1 MGRIF
6 WQFFA
11 AIWLT
16 IFAAIAF
23 ITLANSYLKVLP
35 PKGGMLE
42 SQRWQAFDTVSL
54 LIARGEIVTAR
65 TYVAALAQPRE
76 PTLGKSMSPPGDFGD
91 GPPGQRREPML
102 VTITPA
108 PEIMDEAACRGENR
122 TQRMIFDAKNR
133 RCYHVEVPELQLS
146 FIESYA
152 PEMLPPAAMF
162 LTSIVSAYV
171 LTRYLARPVI
181 ALRSGL
187 SALAGGNF
195 TARVGSR
202 RGWWNDG
209 ITALGH
215 DFDVTAGKL
224 EALQENQKQLFHD
237 VSHELRSPL
246 SRMQAALG
254 LVRKNPAKLDAMLPR
269 MEREIER
276 LDGLVE
282 QILTLARLRTPDNF
296 IMERQAVDILDLVA
310 VIIDDAAFEA
320 EARDIRIDFEG
331 AESFVMEVNGELI
344 YRAIENVVRNAVK
357 YSNEGSV
364 ISIKAKTLGIDTLN
378 ISIHNLGPFVAPE
391 DVDRL
396 FDPFTRLNAS
406 DSVSGHGL
414 GMAITRRAI
423 EAHGGSVSAVSNRN
437 GGLTVRL
444 HLSRSAEKAGA

>member
-1 MGRIF
+1 
-6 WQFFA
+6 
-11 AIWLT
+11 
-16 IFAAIAF
+16 
-23 ITLANSYLKVLP
+23 
-35 PKGGMLE
+35 
-42 SQRWQAFDTVSL
+42 
-54 LIARGEIVTAR
+54 
-65 TYVAALAQPRE
+65 
-76 PTLGKSMSPPGDFGD
+76 
-91 GPPGQRREPML
+91 
-102 VTITPA
+102 
-108 PEIMDEAACRGENR
+108 
-122 TQRMIFDAKNR
+122 
-133 RCYHVEVPELQLS
+133 
-146 FIESYA
+146 
-152 PEMLPPAAMF
+152 MF
-162 LTSIVSAYV
+162 LTSIVAAYV

-187 SALAGGNF
+187 GALASGNF

-215 DFDVTAGKL
+215 DFDVTADKL

-296 IMERQAVDILDLVA
+296 VMERQTVDILDLVA

-320 EARDIRIDFEG
+320 EARNISIDFEG
-331 AESFVMEVNGELI
+331 AESFVTQVNGELI

-357 YSNEGSV
+357 YSDESSV
-364 ISIKAKTLGIDTLN
+364 ISVKARTPGNDTLDL
-378 ISIHNLGPFVAPE
+378 SIHNHGPLVPPE

-396 FDPFTRLNAS
+396 FDPFTRLNTN

-423 EAHGGSVSAVSNRN
+423 EAHGGTVSAISNPN

-444 HLSRSAEKAGA
+444 RLSKGMEKAGA

>member
-35 PKGGMLE
+35 PKGGMLQ

-54 LIARGEIVTAR
+54 LIAQGEIETAR
-65 TYVAALAQPRE
+65 TYVAILAQVHE
-76 PTLGKSMSPPGDFGD
+76 PTPGKAMSPPGDFGD
-91 GPPGQRREPML
+91 AQPAQMREPMQ

-108 PEIMDEAACRGENR
+108 PDLMDEAACKGESR

-133 RCYHVEVPELQLS
+133 RCYLVEVPELQLS

-152 PEMLPPAAMF
+152 PAMLPPAAMF

-187 SALAGGNF
+187 SALASGNF

-215 DFDVTAGKL
+215 DFDVTADKL

-254 LVRKNPAKLDAMLPR
+254 LVRKSPTKMDAILPR

-296 IMERQAVDILDLVA
+296 IIERQTVDILDLVA
-310 VIIDDAAFEA
+310 VIIDDATFEA
-320 EARDIRIDFEG
+320 EARNISIDFEG
-331 AESFVMEVNGELI
+331 AETFVMQVNGELI

-357 YSNEGSV
+357 YSDDGSV
-364 ISIKAKTLGIDTLN
+364 ISIKAKTAGSDMLDL
-378 ISIHNLGPFVAPE
+378 SIHNHGPFVAPD

-423 EAHGGSVSAVSNRN
+423 EAHGGSVSAMSNTN
-437 GGLTVRL
+437 GGLTVLL
-444 HLSRSAEKAGA
+444 HLSRSPERAGV